1 MSFGLCI
8 LADLWQQGMFMEYEK
23 ATPENFNEIAY
34 LLANPDV
41 GVAVMNGE
49 IAAAY
54 VHLLHF
60 GLKEGRKQ
68 FVAKVNQAKLDAVFT
83 GEDVSISSLASHQ
96 NMKNL
101 VGQHLSGGSRV
112 LEVGSR
118 CVTSDGPWLREA
130 CARAG
135 CDYLGFD
142 YHPGTNVD
150 VVGDA
155 HRLRSLV
162 EGEFD
167 VVYSSAV
174 FEHLA
179 MPWIASHQIAQ
190 CLKVGGSVFIE
201 THFSFSS
208 HERPWHFFQF
218 SDMAL
223 RVIFPAAMGIECIEA
238 GMSNPIVGRFSA
250 LADPQLQ
257 YRPVIDL
264 FCHSEFFGRKVR
276 DVPDFEWSRFDLDAV
291 VNHTTYPLASGR
303 ST

>member
-1 MSFGLCI
+1 
-8 LADLWQQGMFMEYEK
+8 MEYEI
-23 ATPENFNEIAY
+23 ATLENFNEIAY

-49 IAAAY
+49 MASAY
-54 VHLLHF
+54 FHLLHF

-68 FVAKVNQAKLDAVFT
+68 YVPKVSQAKLDAFFT
-83 GEDVSISSLASHQ
+83 DGSIPISNLASHQ

-101 VGQHLSGGSRV
+101 VKQHLSAGHRV

-118 CVTSDGPWLREA
+118 CVTTDGPWLREA
-130 CARAG
+130 CETAG

-142 YHPGTNVD
+142 YHPGDNVD
-150 VVGDA
+150 IVGDA
-155 HRLRSLV
+155 HHLRALV
-162 EGEFD
+162 DGEFD
-167 VVYSSAV
+167 IVYSSAV

-190 CLKVGGSVFIE
+190 CLKVGGNVFIE
-201 THFSFSS
+201 THFSFSA
-208 HERPWHFFQF
+208 HERPWNFFQF

-238 GMSNPIVGRFSA
+238 GMSNPIVARFSA
-250 LADPQLQ
+250 LADDYLQ
-257 YRPVIDL
+257 YVPVNNL

-276 DVPDFEWSRFDLDAV
+276 DVPDFAWAGLDLDAV
-291 VNHTTYPLASGR
+291 VNHTTYPLASAR
-303 ST
+303 